1 MEEENENNNC
11 PVLSA
16 LQVCHEYNDGSITE
30 AQYLLLL
37 RLACARSN
45 AIGINTVEKEELPKK
60 VEDKKRIWDK
70 RQ

>member
-1 MEEENENNNC
+1 MEEENKNNNC

-45 AIGINTVEKEELPKK
+45 AIGISTLEKEELPKSVDLNK
-60 VEDKKRIWDK
+60 
-70 RQ
+70 